1 MDNTNPYAH
10 QKNWAGIAEL
20 AQAAG
25 VSTRT
30 LRYYESCGLIAPA
43 RAENGYRI
51 YAPSEV
57 KRLAQ
62 ILSMKRCGL
71 PLATIKQLV
80 SNDEGNIRDV
90 LKDHLCT
97 LQAQGASLEM
107 AITRTKAAIAA
118 IERIEKMDVKDA
130 FEKMKEEGLKTFED
144 TYGKEARERYGDAT
158 IDASNERMM
167 ALTKDEWEAK
177 ELLEDAI
184 KVQLRIALQT
194 QDPQSEAAQELAHM
208 HEKWIAIHWGNGYK
222 EQAYL
227 GLVQGY
233 LNDPRFVSYYD
244 SAADEGATEFLVQ
257 AIKSA
262 HK

>member
-1 MDNTNPYAH
+1 MDNTNAYAH
-10 QKNWAGIAEL
+10 QKNWIGIAEL

-25 VSTRT
+25 VSART

-71 PLATIKQLV
+71 SLATIKQLM
-80 SNDEGNIRDV
+80 SDGEGNIRDV
-90 LKDHLCT
+90 LEDHLRT
-97 LQAQGASLEM
+97 LQAQGTSLEM

-130 FEKMKEEGLKTFED
+130 FEKMKEEGLKNFEA

-194 QDPQSEAAQELAHM
+194 QDPQSEAAQELARM
-208 HEKWIAIHWGNGYK
+208 HEKWIAIHWGNSYK
-222 EQAYL
+222 EQEYL
-227 GLVQGY
+227 SLVQGY

-244 SAADEGATEFLVQ
+244 SAASEGATEFLVQ

-262 HK
+262 HE

>member
-118 IERIEKMDVKDA
+118 IERIEKTDVKDA

-222 EQAYL
+222 EQA
-227 GLVQGY
+227 
-233 LNDPRFVSYYD
+233 
-244 SAADEGATEFLVQ
+244 
-257 AIKSA
+257 
-262 HK
+262 

>member
-1 MDNTNPYAH
+1 M
-10 QKNWAGIAEL
+10 
-20 AQAAG
+20 
-25 VSTRT
+25 STRT

-43 RAENGYRI
+43 RAENGCRI

-71 PLATIKQLV
+71 PLATIKQLM
-80 SNDEGNIRDV
+80 SDGEGNIRDV
-90 LKDHLCT
+90 LEDHLRT

-118 IERIEKMDVKDA
+118 IERIEEMDVKDA
-130 FEKMKEEGLKTFED
+130 FEKMKEEGLKNFED

-184 KVQLRIALQT
+184 KIQLRIALQT
-194 QDPQSEAAQELAHM
+194 QDPQSEAAQELAR
-208 HEKWIAIHWGNGYK
+208 EAGRDS
-222 EQAYL
+222 L
-227 GLVQGY
+227 GQRLQRARIPRSCAGIPQRSA
-233 LNDPRFVSYYD
+233 LRFVLRFRRRRRRD
-244 SAADEGATEFLVQ
+244 RIPRAGDR
-257 AIKSA
+257 IRP
-262 HK
+262 